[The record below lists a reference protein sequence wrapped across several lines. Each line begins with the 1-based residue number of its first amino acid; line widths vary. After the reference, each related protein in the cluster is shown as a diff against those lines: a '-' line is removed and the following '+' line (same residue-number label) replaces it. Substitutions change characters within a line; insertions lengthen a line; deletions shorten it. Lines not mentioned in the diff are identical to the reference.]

1 MCVLLIN
8 SFSSLLL
15 DQQKLETHRIWKLL
29 LVGWW
34 LLLVMY
40 PIFIKYNSIWL
51 FILFFAKF
59 SIWAIDIR
67 NLTDWLYH
75 FSHIEERRHSW
86 VFWIS
91 MALRF
96 LSQTGTKTI
105 FALLFC
111 KCPLFWNFTFET
123 MRFNFFCIF
132 LCFFL
137 FFPSSF
143 EQFCINYCNEKLQQ
157 LFIELTLNE
166 EQEEYRKEG
175 IKVNLAPLEFELNIT
190 PLHL

>member
-1 MCVLLIN
+1 MYPVYSLNIIQYDCLFCSLQN
-8 SFSSLLL
+8 FQSELLL
-15 DQQKLETHRIWKLL
+15 LEIWQIDFTISVVSRKKDTHGSSGYL
-29 LVGWW
+29 W
-34 LLLVMY
+34 LWNFWV
-40 PIFIKYNSIWL
+40 KQVQ
-51 FILFFAKF
+51 
-59 SIWAIDIR
+59 
-67 NLTDWLYH
+67 
-75 FSHIEERRHSW
+75 RR
-86 VFWIS
+86 F
-91 MALRF
+91 
-96 LSQTGTKTI
+96 T
-105 FALLFC
+105 LLFC
-111 KCPLFWNFTFET
+111 KCPLFWDFAFET
-123 MRFNFFCIF
+123 MRFNFFYIF